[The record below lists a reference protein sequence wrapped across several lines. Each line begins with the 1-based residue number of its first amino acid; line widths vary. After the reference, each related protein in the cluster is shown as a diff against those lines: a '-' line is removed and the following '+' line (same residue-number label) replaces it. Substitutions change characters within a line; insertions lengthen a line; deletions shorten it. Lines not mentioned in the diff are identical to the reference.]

1 MEIFY
6 VSGLLAAMADN
17 LEALQLL
24 INHSGKLSYTNAQS
38 PLYYATS
45 NANIAMVRY
54 LLDSGADVHSPII
67 IYSYNPKSDKV
78 LIQKYGEQIAVALM
92 GVPYCT
98 TPALISKGCT
108 KDKRRAYEEIAK
120 LFLKRGVNIH
130 YENDSAM
137 KDALSLRSIKILQ
150 LLLDFGFD
158 INKQYASPGGSFT
171 PLHSAVFQAQ
181 IDDDVRVVKF
191 LLDNGA
197 DKHTKSQ
204 SFALDYF
211 KDERTAWG
219 LRKQNEHVWVV
230 ESAILWQAM
239 HMNNHDAPRFS
250 QALYRIQPKYANF
263 K

>member
-158 INKQYASPGGSFT
+158 INKQYAIPGGSFT

-204 SFALDYF
+204 SFAPDYF

-219 LRKQNEHVWVV
+219 FAQTKRTRVGSRVCNLVASNAYEQSRC
-230 ESAILWQAM
+230 
-239 HMNNHDAPRFS
+239 P
-250 QALYRIQPKYANF
+250 
-263 K
+263 